1 MSDPLITSRKAITAS
16 NLTVGYARNTPI
28 LENIDVE
35 LPKGKVTTI
44 VGPNG
49 CGKSTLLRSL
59 ARLLPIES
67 GTVLLGERNISEL
80 RRKDVATKISVLP
93 QAPIAP
99 EGLLVS
105 DLVARG
111 RHPHQSWLRQWSA
124 TDEQEVYSALTQT
137 GSLQFAERSI
147 NELSGGQRQRVWI
160 SMVLAQD
167 TEIMFLDEPT
177 TYLDLATSI
186 EILELIRALRTR
198 LGRSIVMVLHDLNL
212 AIRYSDHLI
221 AMNQGKILAT
231 GAPKE
236 IISPQLLLTAFN
248 LKALVIEDPITG
260 ARSLSLPALML
271 SYATAFARLKPAAGR
286 D

>member
-1 MSDPLITSRKAITAS
+1 MSDPLITSRTAITAS

-67 GTVLLGERNISEL
+67 GTVMLGERDITEL

-124 TDEQEVYSALTQT
+124 SDEQEVYSALTQT

-147 NELSGGQRQRVWI
+147 NELSGGQRQRLRPLVWCI
-160 SMVLAQD
+160 C
-167 TEIMFLDEPT
+167 
-177 TYLDLATSI
+177 
-186 EILELIRALRTR
+186 
-198 LGRSIVMVLHDLNL
+198 N
-212 AIRYSDHLI
+212 
-221 AMNQGKILAT
+221 
-231 GAPKE
+231 
-236 IISPQLLLTAFN
+236 
-248 LKALVIEDPITG
+248 
-260 ARSLSLPALML
+260 
-271 SYATAFARLKPAAGR
+271 
-286 D
+286 

>member
-1 MSDPLITSRKAITAS
+1 MSDPLITSRTAITAS

-67 GTVLLGERNISEL
+67 GTVMLGERDITEL

-186 EILELIRALRTR
+186 EILELIRSLRTK

-221 AMNQGKILAT
+221 AMNQGKILIT
-231 GAPKE
+231 GTPKE

-248 LKALVIEDPITG
+248 LNALVIEDPVTG
-260 ARSLSLPALML
+260 GPLVVPSGANI
-271 SYATAFARLKPAAGR
+271 
-286 D
+286 

>member
-1 MSDPLITSRKAITAS
+1 M
-16 NLTVGYARNTPI
+16 
-28 LENIDVE
+28 
-35 LPKGKVTTI
+35 
-44 VGPNG
+44 
-49 CGKSTLLRSL
+49 
-59 ARLLPIES
+59 
-67 GTVLLGERNISEL
+67 
-80 RRKDVATKISVLP
+80 ATKISVLP

-124 TDEQEVYSALTQT
+124 SDEQEVYSALTQT
-137 GSLQFAERSI
+137 GSLQFAKRSI

-186 EILELIRALRTR
+186 EILELIRSLRTR
-198 LGRSIVMVLHDLNL
+198 LGRTIVIVLHDLNL
-212 AIRYSDHLI
+212 TIRYSDHLI

-248 LKALVIEDPITG
+248 LKAWVIEDPVTG
-260 ARSLSLPALML
+260 GPLVVPSGANA
-271 SYATAFARLKPAAGR
+271 
-286 D
+286 